1 MIQIVMKP
9 DKAPVVNR
17 EGLYVA
23 LFNGEDIGMRV
34 RALRASHA
42 EEKVMEMLRHSIDK
56 AGGRLLVDYNLE
68 QWKER
73 KSDKAQEP
81 AAEAGE
87 AHEEAGV
94 RGAEAPQVHQLPDD
108 DNDEHA

>member
-23 LFNGEDIGMRV
+23 LFNGRDLGLRV

-42 EEKVMEMLRHSIDK
+42 EAKLMET
-56 AGGRLLVDYNLE
+56 LE
-68 QWKER
+68 E
-73 KSDKAQEP
+73 S
-81 AAEAGE
+81 
-87 AHEEAGV
+87 V
-94 RGAEAPQVHQLPDD
+94 RGRKDPVDGKFTIDFDLEKWLEGKDKGNVGDQENGAAP
-108 DNDEHA
+108 EGGA

>member
-23 LFNGEDIGMRV
+23 LFNGRDVGLRV

-42 EEKVMEMLRHSIDK
+42 EAKLIETLEESVRSKKDPVDGKFTIDFNLERWLEGK
-56 AGGRLLVDYNLE
+56 GKDGAGDKIGNEGPDGGR
-68 QWKER
+68 
-73 KSDKAQEP
+73 
-81 AAEAGE
+81 E
-87 AHEEAGV
+87 AHG
-94 RGAEAPQVHQLPDD
+94 GAEGGA
-108 DNDEHA
+108 

>member
-23 LFNGEDIGMRV
+23 LFNGRDLGLRV

-42 EEKVMEMLRHSIDK
+42 EAKLMETFERSVDDRKDNGVFTIDF
-56 AGGRLLVDYNLE
+56 DLE
-68 QWKER
+68 EWLKRKER
-73 KSDKAQEP
+73 KDAEDDKTTDGDGDAD
-81 AAEAGE
+81 G
-87 AHEEAGV
+87 
-94 RGAEAPQVHQLPDD
+94 GA
-108 DNDEHA
+108 

>member
-23 LFNGEDIGMRV
+23 LFNGRDVGLRV

-42 EEKVMEMLRHSIDK
+42 EAKLMETLEKSVGDRKENGVFTIDF
-56 AGGRLLVDYNLE
+56 DLE
-68 QWKER
+68 KWLEGKDKENVGDNE
-73 KSDKAQEP
+73 SGP
-81 AAEAGE
+81 APD
-87 AHEEAGV
+87 GV
-94 RGAEAPQVHQLPDD
+94 A
-108 DNDEHA
+108 

>member
-23 LFNGEDIGMRV
+23 LFNGRDVGLRV

-42 EEKVMEMLRHSIDK
+42 EAKLMETFERSVDDRKDNGVFTIDF
-56 AGGRLLVDYNLE
+56 DLE
-68 QWKER
+68 EWLKR
-73 KSDKAQEP
+73 KDQKDV
-81 AAEAGE
+81 EADETPGE
-87 AHEEAGV
+87 AVDG
-94 RGAEAPQVHQLPDD
+94 LPDGV
-108 DNDEHA
+108 A

>member
-23 LFNGEDIGMRV
+23 LFNGADIGMKV

-42 EEKVMEMLRHSIDK
+42 EEKVMEMFRHSIEK
-56 AGGRLLVDYNLE
+56 VGGVLLVDYNLE
-68 QWKER
+68 QWR
-73 KSDKAQEP
+73 KSKNGSDTGTHEELREAAEP
-81 AAEAGE
+81 AEVPTPDEGVGE
-87 AHEEAGV
+87 G
-94 RGAEAPQVHQLPDD
+94 GAVASDR
-108 DNDEHA
+108 A

>member
-23 LFNGEDIGMRV
+23 LFNGRDIGLRV

-42 EEKVMEMLRHSIDK
+42 EAKLMETFGRSVDDRREENGVFTIDFNLEEWLKRKDK
-56 AGGRLLVDYNLE
+56 ANE
-68 QWKER
+68 C
-73 KSDKAQEP
+73 
-81 AAEAGE
+81 
-87 AHEEAGV
+87 
-94 RGAEAPQVHQLPDD
+94 
-108 DNDEHA
+108 DNDGEQDGTGAGGSACPR

>member
-23 LFNGEDIGMRV
+23 LFNGRDVGLRV

-42 EEKVMEMLRHSIDK
+42 EAKLMATFERSVEDRKDNGVFTIDF
-56 AGGRLLVDYNLE
+56 NLE
-68 QWKER
+68 EYLRR
-73 KSDKAQEP
+73 KDEDAGDNESGP
-81 AAEAGE
+81 APD
-87 AHEEAGV
+87 GV
-94 RGAEAPQVHQLPDD
+94 A
-108 DNDEHA
+108 

>member
-23 LFNGEDIGMRV
+23 LFNGRDLGLRV

-42 EEKVMEMLRHSIDK
+42 EAKLMETFEKSVNDKKDNGVFTIDFDLEEWLNRK
-56 AGGRLLVDYNLE
+56 DKKDVDNKTTDGDGNGGAD
-68 QWKER
+68 
-73 KSDKAQEP
+73 
-81 AAEAGE
+81 
-87 AHEEAGV
+87 GV
-94 RGAEAPQVHQLPDD
+94 A
-108 DNDEHA
+108 

>member
-23 LFNGEDIGMRV
+23 LFNGRDLGLRV

-42 EEKVMEMLRHSIDK
+42 EAKLMETLEKSIKDRK
-56 AGGRLLVDYNLE
+56 DNGVFTIDFDLE
-68 QWKER
+68 EWLKRKER
-73 KSDKAQEP
+73 KD
-81 AAEAGE
+81 AEDNKTADGDGD
-87 AHEEAGV
+87 ADG
-94 RGAEAPQVHQLPDD
+94 GA
-108 DNDEHA
+108 

>member
-23 LFNGEDIGMRV
+23 LFNGRDVGLRV

-42 EEKVMEMLRHSIDK
+42 EAKLMVAFEESVRSKKDPVDGKFTVDFDLEKWLEGKDK
-56 AGGRLLVDYNLE
+56 ENVGD
-68 QWKER
+68 
-73 KSDKAQEP
+73 QES
-81 AAEAGE
+81 AAAPE
-87 AHEEAGV
+87 GV
-94 RGAEAPQVHQLPDD
+94 A
-108 DNDEHA
+108 

>member
-23 LFNGEDIGMRV
+23 LFNGRDIGLRV

-42 EEKVMEMLRHSIDK
+42 EAKFMETLERSVDDRKDSGVFTIDFDLEEWLKGKEGKENADIMESMSSSGHSR
-56 AGGRLLVDYNLE
+56 A
-68 QWKER
+68 
-73 KSDKAQEP
+73 
-81 AAEAGE
+81 
-87 AHEEAGV
+87 
-94 RGAEAPQVHQLPDD
+94 
-108 DNDEHA
+108 

>member
-23 LFNGEDIGMRV
+23 LFNGRDVGLRV

-42 EEKVMEMLRHSIDK
+42 EAKLMETFERSVDDKKENGVFTIDFNLEEYLQRKDK
-56 AGGRLLVDYNLE
+56 ADE
-68 QWKER
+68 C
-73 KSDKAQEP
+73 
-81 AAEAGE
+81 
-87 AHEEAGV
+87 
-94 RGAEAPQVHQLPDD
+94 
-108 DNDEHA
+108 DNDGEQDGTGAGGSACPR